1 MRGDDARV
9 REELIRG
16 ARRVFKQLLG
26 ARPTILPIVVRL
38 P

>member
-1 MRGDDARV
+1 MRCDDARV

-16 ARRVFKQLLG
+16 VRRVFKQLLG
-26 ARPTILPIVVRL
+26 TRPTVVPIVVRL